1 MKKELRVVAL
11 VLATILVFLVGVG
24 IGVSKGIEIEVNVQG
39 SASAGSVQTVAPTQ
53 APVTQAPVTQAP
65 TQAPATTAPAAQ
77 DTTAAPAPQDT
88 TAAPAP
94 QDTTAAPADTTAAP
108 SASSVPSTPAEVV
121 KAYNDAVNAA
131 KKAPNI
137 TIHKVGT
144 IDLKCT
150 DCSVGF
156 LKPVVNTALPAIA
169 KPTEWTRTFV
179 NGKQTDGDEELK
191 WALSPSGDKECLLTE
206 ADVASATATPNGD
219 GYDIKLVIKAETS
232 TFDGTNTTTPD
243 AHNKAMTPLN
253 LATLELPIEGAA
265 ITSANM
271 SYPGATCEASVDG
284 QGRLTKLHIVLP
296 MSGTGAGG
304 IKGVNVEVGIEG
316 TMDDLFEITY

>member
-1 MKKELRVVAL
+1 MKKELKIVSI
-11 VLATILVFLVGVG
+11 VLAAILVFLVGVG
-24 IGVSKGIEIEVNVQG
+24 LGTSKGIEIDINVNGSVG
-39 SASAGSVQTVAPTQ
+39 SAQVAAPTQ
-53 APVTQAPVTQAP
+53 APTAAP
-65 TQAPATTAPAAQ
+65 TQAP
-77 DTTAAPAPQDT
+77 TAAPTQAP
-88 TAAPAP
+88 TAAPTDAP
-94 QDTTAAPADTTAAP
+94 TAAPSDAPTAAPTDAPTAAPTDAPTQAP

-144 IDLKCT
+144 IDLTCT

-156 LKPVVNTALPAIA
+156 LKPVVNTALPALA
-169 KPTEWTRTFV
+169 KPTDWTRTFV
-179 NGKQTDGDEELK
+179 NGKQVDGDEELK
-191 WALSPSGDKECLLTE
+191 WAISPSGDKECSLTE

-243 AHNKAMTPLN
+243 SHNKAMTPLN
-253 LATLELPIEGAA
+253 LATLELPIDGAA

-316 TMDDLFEITY
+316 TMDDLFEISY